1 MVIMKYK
8 ICIAIPVKSGDIDV
22 NKKIVEIAL
31 KNNPDLIEFR
41 FDYIEDIKFLTDSF
55 LKGTLDYIPSKIPTI
70 FTFRR
75 NQEGGKYNLS
85 TSERLEVLKRLI
97 EAKPEYLDI
106 EINSELNCL
115 KNLIELAY
123 NNKVKLVFSY
133 HNFKKS
139 ITFDETAKLLTNF
152 NNKLKN
158 ILNFDLDK
166 ISGSI
171 FKIILTAQVFDDNI
185 TVLNI
190 CKKLSLQ
197 DKEFI
202 CFAMGEMGI
211 LSRILCVKFGSLWTY
226 GSMEEKTAPGQIKI
240 EKIREIH
247 QLLFDI

>member
-1 MVIMKYK
+1 MNYK
-8 ICIAIPVKSGDIDV
+8 ICIAIPVKSGDINV
-22 NKKIVEIAL
+22 NNKILKKAL

-41 FDYIEDIKFLTDSF
+41 FDYIDDIKFITDSF
-55 LKGTLDYIPSKIPTI
+55 LNGILDYIPSEIPTI

-75 NQEGGKYNLS
+75 KQEGGQYNLS
-85 TSERLEVLKRLI
+85 THKRLDVLKYLI

-106 EINSELNCL
+106 EINSELSCL
-115 KNLIELAY
+115 KNLIDLAY

-133 HNFKKS
+133 HNFEKS
-139 ITFDETAKLLTNF
+139 ITYDETAKLLTNF
-152 NNKLKN
+152 EDKLKKK
-158 ILNFDLDK
+158 LNLDSYR

-197 DKEFI
+197 DKKFV
-202 CFAMGEMGI
+202 CFAMGEKGV

-226 GSMEEKTAPGQIKI
+226 GSLKDQTAPGQIKI

-247 QLLFDI
+247 QLLFDN